1 MARYRRTARLN
12 EQLREEISLL
22 IHEEVNDPR
31 AAMATITDVETS
43 PELDH
48 ARIWITALGD
58 EDAKAEALVGVR
70 SAAAFIRARLGQ
82 RLHIRRIPE
91 LHFEI
96 DRKLEN
102 AMRIEALIRETLP
115 ESSSPD
121 ESASTDESDSTDTD
135 RENDSVGGDQ
145 DDVIRDGG

>member
-22 IHEEVNDPR
+22 IREDVNDPR
-31 AAMATITDVETS
+31 AAAATITDVETS
-43 PELDH
+43 AELDH

-58 EDAKAEALVGVR
+58 EEEKAAALAGLR
-70 SAAAFIRARLGQ
+70 SAAAFIRAQLGR

-102 AMRIEALIRETLP
+102 ALRIEALIREALP
-115 ESSSPD
+115 EGTPRD
-121 ESASTDESDSTDTD
+121 A
-135 RENDSVGGDQ
+135 VGGDDS
-145 DDVIRDGG
+145 DDVTRDGE